1 MKAVVI
7 GSGLSGLVVGLSLV
21 RDGYEVELFEQYET
35 LGGVTDTLE
44 KDGYKWDI
52 GPMLVEAMEPDERA
66 GRVLAD
72 LGVLDRIEIIR
83 DQRGYAFPDYD
94 IIKPEGYKGSFWRK
108 EHMMKLF
115 PDEKKGLE
123 RYYRDYIRFCEIVT
137 LFFESE
143 RKRGLSA
150 LITKARMLLKLL
162 PIWGYQKMSAQQLMD
177 RYFSSEKIKAI
188 FMTILADFVV
198 RPSEFPALGV
208 FAVNPEPAWDREL
221 SLEVSRVG
229 RQASYTYIKG
239 GIGKI
244 VDAMA
249 DAIREA
255 GGVIHPGVAVEEI
268 LVEEGRAKGVLTA
281 DGRNVAADV
290 VVASGG
296 AHETFK
302 KLVGKENLPEKFMDD
317 LEDLELMESVF
328 MVHVGIDFDPK
339 EFQQEATVYYY
350 QTYDIEGAVKEAQE
364 GHYHEGTDGFVIY
377 IPSMHSPEMAP
388 PGHHAM
394 TIYTIAPDVITNGD
408 WAKDRERFYNSL
420 MEQAER
426 IFPDLRKKVKVKVI
440 MTPEDFRKITHLEHH
455 AFGGLK
461 PVLGKTGQSYK
472 TPVEGLWFV
481 GQQSESGGGVSNV
494 LYGAK
499 KTADIIAKKGKK

>member
-7 GSGLSGLVVGLSLV
+7 GSGLSGLVVGLSLI

-66 GRVLAD
+66 GRVLND
-72 LGVLDRIEIIR
+72 LGVLDKIEIIR

-94 IIKPEGYKGSFWRK
+94 IIKPEGYEGEFWRK
-108 EHMMKLF
+108 EHMMELF
-115 PDEKKGLE
+115 PEERKGLE
-123 RYYRDYIRFCEIVT
+123 RYYRDYIRFCELVT

-143 RKRGLSA
+143 RKKGLSA
-150 LITKARMLLKLL
+150 LVAKARMFLKLL

-177 RYFSSEKIKAI
+177 RYFTSEKIKAI
-188 FMTILADFVV
+188 FMTILADFVAL
-198 RPSEFPALGV
+198 PSEFPALGV

-221 SLEVSRVG
+221 SLDVSRVG
-229 RQASYTYIKG
+229 HQASYTYIKG
-239 GIGKI
+239 GIGML

-255 GGVIHPGVAVEEI
+255 GGVIHAGVAVDEI
-268 LVEEGRAKGVLTA
+268 LVEEGSARGVLTA

-302 KLVGKENLPEKFMDD
+302 KLVGEDNLPDKLKED
-317 LEDLELMESVF
+317 LDDLELMESVF
-328 MVHVGIDFDPK
+328 MVHVGIDFDPL
-339 EFQQEATVYYY
+339 EYQQEATVYYY

-364 GHYHEGTDGFVIY
+364 GHYHEGKDGFVIY
-377 IPSMHSPEMAP
+377 IPSVHSPEMAP

-408 WAKDRERFYNSL
+408 WSKDRERFYSSL

-426 IFPDLRKKVKVKVI
+426 IFPDLRKKVKTKVI
-440 MTPEDFRKITHLEHH
+440 MTPEDFRKITHLDHH

-461 PVLGKTGQSYK
+461 PVLGKTGQPFN
-472 TPVEGLWFV
+472 TPVDGLWFV

-494 LYGAK
+494 IYGAK
-499 KTADIIAKKGKK
+499 KAADAIAKKGR

>member
-52 GPMLVEAMEPDERA
+52 GPMLVEAMKPDERA

-94 IIKPEGYKGSFWRK
+94 IIKPEGYTGVFWRK

-123 RYYRDYIRFCEIVT
+123 RYYRDYVRFCEIVT

-296 AHETFK
+296 AHETF
-302 KLVGKENLPEKFMDD
+302 
-317 LEDLELMESVF
+317 
-328 MVHVGIDFDPK
+328 
-339 EFQQEATVYYY
+339 TVSY
-350 QTYDIEGAVKEAQE
+350 
-364 GHYHEGTDGFVIY
+364 
-377 IPSMHSPEMAP
+377 
-388 PGHHAM
+388 
-394 TIYTIAPDVITNGD
+394 
-408 WAKDRERFYNSL
+408 
-420 MEQAER
+420 
-426 IFPDLRKKVKVKVI
+426 
-440 MTPEDFRKITHLEHH
+440 THLRAHE
-455 AFGGLK
+455 
-461 PVLGKTGQSYK
+461 T
-472 TPVEGLWFV
+472 
-481 GQQSESGGGVSNV
+481 
-494 LYGAK
+494 
-499 KTADIIAKKGKK
+499 

>member
-7 GSGLSGLVVGLSLV
+7 GSGISGLVVGLSLV
-21 RDGYEVELFEQYET
+21 RDGYEVELFEQYKT

-44 KDGYKWDI
+44 EGGYKWDI

-72 LGVLDRIEIIR
+72 LGVLDKIEIIR
-83 DQRGYAFPDYD
+83 DQRGYIFPDYD
-94 IIKPEGYKGSFWRK
+94 IVKPEKYSGAFWRK

-115 PDEKKGLE
+115 PEEKKGLE

-137 LFFESE
+137 LFFDSE
-143 RKRGLSA
+143 RRRGLSA
-150 LITKARMLLKLL
+150 LIAKARMLLKLL
-162 PIWGYQKMSAQQLMD
+162 PIWGYQKMSAQDLMD
-177 RYFSSEKIKAI
+177 RHFTSEKLKAI

-239 GIGKI
+239 GIGTL
-244 VDAMA
+244 VDAMV

-255 GGVIHPGVAVEEI
+255 GGKIHAGVAVEEI
-268 LVEEGRAKGVLTA
+268 LVEEGRAKGVLTE
-281 DGRNVAADV
+281 DGRNVPADV

-302 KLVGKENLPEKFMDD
+302 KLVGEENLPEKFKED
-317 LEDLELMESVF
+317 LDGLELMESVF
-328 MVHVGIDFDPK
+328 MVHLGVELDPR
-339 EFQQEATVYYY
+339 EYQQEATVYYY
-350 QTYDIEGAVKEAQE
+350 QTYDIEGAIKEAQE
-364 GHYHEGTDGFVIY
+364 GHYHEGKDGFVVY

-408 WAKDRERFYNSL
+408 WTKDRERFYNSL
-420 MEQAER
+420 LEEAER
-426 IFPDLRKKVKVKVI
+426 VFPDLRKKVKVKVI
-440 MTPEDFRKITHLEHH
+440 MTPEDFRKITHLDHH

-461 PVLGKTGQSYK
+461 PVLGKTGQSFK
-472 TPVEGLWFV
+472 TPVKGLWFV
-481 GQQSESGGGVSNV
+481 GQQSESGGGISNV
-494 LYGAK
+494 VYGAK
-499 KTADIIAKKGKK
+499 KTADAIAKGGKR